1 MHAYIFQFFVG
12 LFFPLYLGLDPAAFG
27 FEGFPEMVRL
37 DPSDAGFVDVIH
49 SNGARFP
56 LGKWP
61 DTTESCDRSNISDK
75 SCNTF

>member
-1 MHAYIFQFFVG
+1 MHAYIYIPILCGVNIF
-12 LFFPLYLGLDPAAFG
+12 LYIGLDPAAIG

-37 DPSDAGFVDVIH
+37 DPSDAGLVDVIH

-61 DTTESCDRSNISDK
+61 DTTETCDRNNNSD
-75 SCNTF
+75 

>member
-1 MHAYIFQFFVG
+1 MG
-12 LFFPLYLGLDPAAFG
+12 LLLLLFFLSLGLDPAAVG

-61 DTTESCDRSNISDK
+61 DMTECCDRSNNSD
-75 SCNTF
+75 